1 MKNVAASVR
10 ARLLTHARSS
20 GRDLPALIE
29 RFAMGRLLWRLA
41 QSDMAD
47 KFVLKGAQLFSLWA
61 PTLHRPTRD
70 LDLLSF
76 GEPSV
81 EGLRQV
87 FTELLAT
94 PAEPEDGLVWGSV
107 DACPIRADQRY
118 QGVRITARVTLA
130 GAVVPVQV
138 DIGFGDAITPAP
150 VSVVWHELLEFPEA
164 RLLSYPPETVIAEK
178 LDAAVQLELDNS
190 RMKDF
195 FDLDWL
201 CRHMEFDHGTL
212 RAAIVATF
220 TRRGTTLPE
229 EAPLALTQEF
239 ANDAGKIT
247 QWKAFLRKNR
257 LEADAL
263 PVVITRLN
271 DFLMPVLSRHEAGGL
286 IWRPA
291 EGWV

>member
-1 MKNVAASVR
+1 MKNAATSIR
-10 ARLLTHARSS
+10 ARLLNYSKQNE
-20 GRDLPALIE
+20 LPFQELLDH
-29 RFAMGRLLWRLA
+29 FAMGRFLWRLS
-41 QSDMAD
+41 QSRHCDRYI
-47 KFVLKGAQLFSLWA
+47 LKGAQLFRLWSSCS
-61 PTLHRPTRD
+61 HRPTRD
-70 LDLLSF
+70 LDLL
-76 GEPSV
+76 GHGKPDEAT
-81 EGLRQV
+81 LKAN
-87 FTELLAT
+87 FTEVLKET
-94 PAEPEDGLVWGSV
+94 SDPDDGLIWGEV
-107 DACPIRADQRY
+107 ETGQIRQDLKY
-118 QGVRITARVTLA
+118 GGVRAVLRATLDGARIAL
-130 GAVVPVQV
+130 QV
-138 DIGFGDAITPAP
+138 DVGFGDSVSPQPRRTDWDGLLDFPAA
-150 VSVVWHELLEFPEA
+150 HLLV
-164 RLLSYPPETVIAEK
+164 YPPETVVAEK
-178 LDAAVQLELDNS
+178 LEAAVALGIRNS

-212 RAAIVATF
+212 RTAIVATF

>member
-41 QSDMAD
+41 QSDMSH

-61 PTLHRPTRD
+61 PKL
-70 LDLLSF
+70 
-76 GEPSV
+76 
-81 EGLRQV
+81 
-87 FTELLAT
+87 
-94 PAEPEDGLVWGSV
+94 
-107 DACPIRADQRY
+107 
-118 QGVRITARVTLA
+118 
-130 GAVVPVQV
+130 
-138 DIGFGDAITPAP
+138 
-150 VSVVWHELLEFPEA
+150 
-164 RLLSYPPETVIAEK
+164 PPGTVIAEK

-263 PVVITRLN
+263 PLVITRLN

-291 EGWV
+291 EGWM